1 VSEKEVFEKL
11 TKDHLVWK
19 RDELSRQLVNV
30 KTISEYVDLS
40 NKINELND
48 KIGKPEKESDL

>member
-1 VSEKEVFEKL
+1 MSEKEVFEKL

>member
-19 RDELSRQLVNV
+19 RDELSRQLANV

>member
-11 TKDHLVWK
+11 MKDHLVWK